1 MCYTISIN
9 IKDKGIIKKML
20 INETKFDADALKAL
34 STQIKTKSQLYIALL
49 YVLVAVVGVLLIV
62 FGGDSALMQWFGA
75 ILVLSAV
82 IAFISTIFGWGRF
95 TSKQIEKIASKQ
107 LKDDIIERY
116 EIDDDAE
123 KISIVINVNGNSLKR
138 QNVDIKDLYKVVAS
152 DDYLFLFL
160 NAEHSLVMKKSSM
173 IEGEA
178 WEVELTLRKV
188 LGDKYID
195 KRSVKAN

>member
-1 MCYTISIN
+1 
-9 IKDKGIIKKML
+9 ML
-20 INETKFDADALKAL
+20 INETRFDADALKAL

-49 YVLVAVVGVLLIV
+49 YLLVAVVGVLLIV
-62 FGGDSALMQWFGA
+62 FGDNSALMQWFGA
-75 ILVLSAV
+75 ILILSAV
-82 IAFISTIFGWGRF
+82 IAFVSTIFGWGRF
-95 TSKQIEKIASKQ
+95 TNKQIEKIASKQ
-107 LKDDIIERY
+107 LKDEIIERY

-123 KISIVINVNGNSLKR
+123 KISIVIKINGDSLKR
-138 QNVDIKDLYKVVAS
+138 QNIDIKDLYKVVAS